1 MMIARAEHILYTVSR
16 NIKVSTIHY
25 NKLTYFGILD
35 DKHVQYASHN
45 RDRRMG
51 LMGVKNHLYGMLK
64 NAYSLK
70 LGA

>member
-45 RDRRMG
+45 RNHRMELRG
-51 LMGVKNHLYGMLK
+51 ENKLYRMLK
-64 NAYSLK
+64 TCSIR
-70 LGA
+70 